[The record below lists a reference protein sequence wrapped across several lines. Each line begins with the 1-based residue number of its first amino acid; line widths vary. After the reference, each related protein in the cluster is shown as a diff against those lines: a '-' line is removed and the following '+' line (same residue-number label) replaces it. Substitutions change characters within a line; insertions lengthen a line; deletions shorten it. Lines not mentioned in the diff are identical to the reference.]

1 MDKLSLEY
9 KTFVSI
15 LGIIIITFFVYFLF
29 REKPLREGIPPFTIP
44 PDVILPNMLTDQV
57 QDARSQLNFMATNL
71 QGTINSIRSN
81 AITISQATSGKAQAA
96 VISAKSQ
103 ATAMKNAL
111 SAKATAM
118 KNALS
123 AKTTAMKNAAKSE
136 ATAMKNAAK
145 AQATATKNTAMLDS
159 KSEMRHKKSARTTMS
174 TITRV
179 FGIFKK
185 VFLVFA
191 FFGSVFT
198 WSFKNITCG
207 LEMFMNFRQ
216 CFFWY
221 LLEIIGQTLYLP
233 IRFLVWILSIQSWE
247 KYTWDKIQAADCAF
261 FDLTGI
267 HVIHYS
273 EDILKRCYKC
283 NPGPFPKWNIDLKVD
298 LNPFS
303 LFTGLF

>member
-1 MDKLSLEY
+1 MNKLSLEY

-29 REKPLREGIPPFTIP
+29 KEKPIREGIPPFTIP
-44 PDVILPNMLTDQV
+44 PDVIVPNMLTDQV

-71 QGTINSIRSN
+71 KGTVNSLKTN
-81 AITISQATSGKAQAA
+81 AITMARAAAAKAQTAA
-96 VISAKSQ
+96 IAAKSQ
-103 ATAMKNAL
+103 ATAMKNAAA
-111 SAKATAM
+111 SKAI
-118 KNALS
+118 
-123 AKTTAMKNAAKSE
+123 AMKNAAASK
-136 ATAMKNAAK
+136 AIAMKNAATAQATATK
-145 AQATATKNTAMLDS
+145 NAASAQATATKNTAMLES
-159 KSEMRHKKSARTTMS
+159 KAEMRHKKSSRTTIS

-179 FGIFKK
+179 FSIFKK
-185 VFLVFA
+185 VFMVFA

-233 IRFLVWILSIQSWE
+233 IRFLVWILGIQKWE

-267 HVIHYS
+267 HIIHYS
-273 EDILKRCYKC
+273 EDILNRCYKC
-283 NPGPFPKWNIDLKVD
+283 NPGPFPKWDIDLKVD

-303 LFTGLF
+303 LFSGLF

>member
-44 PDVILPNMLTDQV
+44 PDVILPNMLTNTI
-57 QDARSQLNFMATNL
+57 QDVKRNISFLGVNINARLNATRAQLTAMRNAKQSQLTAM
-71 QGTINSIRSN
+71 RN
-81 AITISQATSGKAQAA
+81 ASRSQATAIKNATKA
-96 VISAKSQ
+96 Q
-103 ATAMKNAL
+103 ATAMKNATK
-111 SAKATAM
+111 AQATAM
-118 KNALS
+118 KNAGESKALS
-123 AKTTAMKNAAKSE
+123 MKNAAS
-136 ATAMKNAAK
+136 
-145 AQATATKNTAMLDS
+145 AQATATKNTAMINAKAEL
-159 KSEMRHKKSARTTMS
+159 RHKKSGKSTMS

-198 WSFKNITCG
+198 WCFKNITCG

-233 IRFLVWILSIQSWE
+233 IRFLVWILGIQSWE
-247 KYTWDKIQAADCAF
+247 KFTWDKIQAADCAF

-273 EDILKRCYKC
+273 EDVLKRCYKC

-303 LFTGLF
+303 LFSGFF

>member
-29 REKPLREGIPPFTIP
+29 KEKPIREGIPPFTIP
-44 PDVILPNMLTDQV
+44 PDVILPNMLTDQI
-57 QDARSQLNFMATNL
+57 QDAKSQLNFMATNL
-71 QGTINSIRSN
+71 KGTVDSLRTN
-81 AITISQATSGKAQAA
+81 AITITQATQGKVQAA
-96 VISAKSQ
+96 AISAKSQ
-103 ATAMKNAL
+103 ATAMKNAIAL
-111 SAKATAM
+111 KA
-118 KNALS
+118 
-123 AKTTAMKNAAKSE
+123 TAMKNAAKSE

-145 AQATATKNTAMLDS
+145 AQATAMKNAAKSEATATKNTAMLDS
-159 KSEMRHKKSARTTMS
+159 KSEMRHKKSGRTTMN
-174 TITRV
+174 TISRV
-179 FGIFKK
+179 FSIFKK
-185 VFLVFA
+185 VFMVFA

-198 WSFKNITCG
+198 WCFANITCG

-233 IRFLVWILSIQSWE
+233 IRFLVWLLGIKTWE

-303 LFTGLF
+303 LFSGLF

>member
-1 MDKLSLEY
+1 MVKLTLEY
-9 KTFVSI
+9 KTFISI

-57 QDARSQLNFMATNL
+57 QDGRSQLNFMATNL
-71 QGTINSIRSN
+71 KGTVDSLRTN
-81 AITISQATSGKAQAA
+81 AITIAQATQGKVQAA
-96 VISAKSQ
+96 AISAKSQ
-103 ATAMKNAL
+103 ATAMKNAIA
-111 SAKATAM
+111 AKATAM
-118 KNALS
+118 KNA
-123 AKTTAMKNAAKSE
+123 AKAE

-145 AQATATKNTAMLDS
+145 AEATATKNAASAQATATKNTATLDS
-159 KSEMRHKKSARTTMS
+159 KAEMRHKKSSRTTMS

-198 WSFKNITCG
+198 WCFKNITCG

-233 IRFLVWILSIQSWE
+233 IRFLVWILGIQTWE
-247 KYTWDKIQAADCAF
+247 KFTWDKIQAADCAF

-273 EDILKRCYKC
+273 EDVLKRCYKC

-303 LFTGLF
+303 LFSGLF

>member
-1 MDKLSLEY
+1 MNKLSMEY
-9 KTFVSI
+9 KTFISI

-44 PDVILPNMLTDQV
+44 PDVIAPTMLTNTI
-57 QDARSQLNFMATNL
+57 QDVKRGFSFAQASITARINATKSQITATK
-71 QGTINSIRSN
+71 N
-81 AITISQATSGKAQAA
+81 ATSAKLLATKNATKAQLTAMKNAAESKAIAAKNAVSGQATATKNAA
-96 VISAKSQ
+96 SAQ
-103 ATAMKNAL
+103 ATAMKNAA
-111 SAKATAM
+111 S
-118 KNALS
+118 
-123 AKTTAMKNAAKSE
+123 
-136 ATAMKNAAK
+136 
-145 AQATATKNTAMLDS
+145 AQATATKNTAMLDA
-159 KSEMRHKKSARTTMS
+159 KSEMRHKKSSRTTMS

-233 IRFLVWILSIQSWE
+233 IRFLVWILGIQSWE

-273 EDILKRCYKC
+273 DDILKRCYKC

-303 LFTGLF
+303 LFSGLF

>member
-9 KTFVSI
+9 KTFISI

-57 QDARSQLNFMATNL
+57 QDGRSQLNFMATNL
-71 QGTINSIRSN
+71 KGTVDSLRTN
-81 AITISQATSGKAQAA
+81 AITIMQSTQGKVQAA
-96 VISAKSQ
+96 AISAKSQ
-103 ATAMKNAL
+103 ATAMKNAIASKATAMKNAA

-118 KNALS
+118 KNA
-123 AKTTAMKNAAKSE
+123 AKAE

-145 AQATATKNTAMLDS
+145 AEATATKNTATLDS
-159 KSEMRHKKSARTTMS
+159 KAEMRHKKSSRTTMS

-198 WSFKNITCG
+198 WCFKNITCG

-233 IRFLVWILSIQSWE
+233 IRFLVWILGIQTWE
-247 KYTWDKIQAADCAF
+247 KFTWDKIQAADCAF

-273 EDILKRCYKC
+273 EYVLKRCYKC

-303 LFTGLF
+303 LFSGLF